1 MQVLCYCFGSLKICT
16 FLTGY
21 VPVLKSHKET
31 PLEDL
36 ERLHPRLYDIDEKL
50 TFTEGNYHKR
60 IL

>member
-1 MQVLCYCFGSLKICT
+1 MKFST

-21 VPVLKSHKET
+21 IFVLVLKSHKET

-50 TFTEGNYHKR
+50 TFTEGNYRNR

>member
-1 MQVLCYCFGSLKICT
+1 MKFRT

-21 VPVLKSHKET
+21 IFVLKSHKET

-50 TFTEGNYHKR
+50 TFTEGNYRNR
-60 IL
+60 ILQFIPWTKYL